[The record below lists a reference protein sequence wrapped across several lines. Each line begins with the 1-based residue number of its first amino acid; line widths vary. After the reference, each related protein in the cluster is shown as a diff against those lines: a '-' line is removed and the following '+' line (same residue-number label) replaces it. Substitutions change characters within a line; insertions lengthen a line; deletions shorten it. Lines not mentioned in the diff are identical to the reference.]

1 MCNGGLKNVWA
12 GHVRR
17 HRDWWQYLLHSI
29 FLPCHAQNKYFYVM
43 FDVSDTICTF
53 CTCAWHD
60 EIIVASRRNNIVR
73 NSENSYQWLIEWCQ
87 FVKANLSNVSTW
99 WHLRS
104 MLLQMYNVQV
114 LNVCILRDI
123 CLLMM
128 IWCDTRNGDSYYK
141 YRIVLLIVLFY
152 CRCRYNNTII
162 SWSYITWF
170 AFIQLVDQNVSLIMP
185 LRIYLM

>member
-1 MCNGGLKNVWA
+1 MCNGGLKNVWV

-73 NSENSYQWLIEWCQ
+73 NSGNSYQRLIEWCQ

-104 MLLQMYNVQV
+104 MLLQMYNVHIPSSKCNAFYTV
-114 LNVCILRDI
+114 I
-123 CLLMM
+123 CSLMM
-128 IWCDTRNGDSYYK
+128 IGTIEETAIFIMI
-141 YRIVLLIVLFY
+141 IVSLFY
-152 CRCRYNNTII
+152 CQYVAT
-162 SWSYITWF
+162 TTV
-170 AFIQLVDQNVSLIMP
+170 Q
-185 LRIYLM
+185 